1 MLTNG
6 WNPRQQ
12 ATRMKS
18 SGLLAAVFTIG
29 IVTASF
35 AQTPALTQ
43 KSTDAGEMSSIA
55 LSNGYVRVI
64 VQYDTPVSSNAI
76 TAEPRALDAIKSQN
90 AALQDIIIGA
100 HFPGAP
106 SAATTPSGQ
115 PFARGLVRFDYTPSF
130 AVNVTQSEL
139 DALAAD
145 PRVVHIEYDRA
156 VPAQLFDS
164 VPLVGMTTAYGK
176 GATGNGYIVAVL
188 DTGVQS
194 NHQML
199 AGKVIDEACFSNAGG
214 AGGKVSLCPSGGSS
228 QSGAGASNALTAQC
242 LNGGTN
248 ICQHGTHVAGE
259 AAGEVSGNITGVA
272 KSAKIMAI
280 QIFTRFNDSA
290 SCSGSP
296 PCVLSFSSDQLS
308 ALNYVIGHLTVS
320 GNKVASVNMS
330 LGGGSNAGTCDSNS
344 LKSAIDTLRTNTVL
358 TAIASGNDGF
368 TGLISAPGCISTATT
383 VSSVTKAGNV
393 VSSFSNMSNTVDLL
407 GPGGGGSSTCFF
419 GAGTGN
425 ILGPVPTTGATN
437 LYSCFQG
444 TSMATPHVAGAIA
457 ALRSYCTQP
466 VTATQI
472 ESALISTGLSVT
484 DNRAGG
490 SVTKPRIRV
499 DSAINALQTCVL
511 PPPPGGPPPVCTI
524 VPRLVDFNGD
534 GIADM
539 LMRRADGNL
548 AMYLM
553 NNFQITAAQVL
564 GVIGTEWKL
573 LASGDF
579 NGDGRSDMLYRRTSD
594 GMLALYL
601 MNGFNIIAA
610 QLMGAVGPD
619 WNQAGVGDFNGDGR
633 RDLVLRRSSDGLVA
647 IYLLDGF
654 NIIGAQII
662 GAIGTEW
669 SLIGASDFD
678 GDGKA
683 DFLMRRGDGTLA
695 MYLVNGMSLKASQVI
710 GAIGTEWTFMGD
722 NDYNGDGRGDM
733 LFRRLSDGTVVL
745 YLMSGFS
752 FIGAQV
758 MGTVGTEWTIVGTGD
773 MNANGRADW
782 ALRRND
788 GYIFTY
794 DINGFTITGASL
806 TGQVGSDW
814 NTCVANAVR

>member
-6 WNPRQQ
+6 WSPRQQ
-12 ATRMKS
+12 AARMKS
-18 SGLLAAVFTIG
+18 PGLLAAVLAIG
-29 IVTASF
+29 IGTASF

-76 TAEPRALDAIKSQN
+76 AAEPKALDAIKTQN
-90 AALQDIIIGA
+90 AALQDTIIGA

-106 SAATTPSGQ
+106 SAAATPSGQ
-115 PFARGLVRFDYTPSF
+115 PFDRGLVRFDYTPSF

-139 DALAAD
+139 DALASD

-164 VPLVGMTTAYGK
+164 VPLIGMTAAYSS

-214 AGGKVSLCPSGGSS
+214 GGGKVSLCPSGGSS

-248 ICQHGTHVAGE
+248 LCQHGTHVAGE
-259 AAGEVSGNITGVA
+259 AAGEVAGNITGVA

-290 SCSGSP
+290 SCGGAA

-330 LGGGSNAGTCDSNS
+330 LGSGSNAGTCDSNS
-344 LKSAIDTLRTNTVL
+344 LKSAIDTLRSNTVL
-358 TAIASGNDGF
+358 TAIAAGNDGF
-368 TGLISAPGCISTATT
+368 TGSISAPGCISTATT

-393 VSSFSNMSNTVDLL
+393 ISSFSNMSNTVDLL

-466 VTATQI
+466 VTASQI

-499 DSAINALQTCVL
+499 DQAVNSLNCTIP
-511 PPPPGGPPPVCTI
+511 PPPPGILACNPRA
-524 VPRLVDFNGD
+524 PRLVDFNAD
-534 GIADM
+534 GKVDM
-539 LMRRADGNL
+539 LLRQANGTLAVYLMNGLAVDSATVLGNLGVEWTLQAAGDYNNDGKSDMLFRRADGTL

-553 NNFQITAAQVL
+553 NGSQITGAQIL
-564 GVIGTEWKL
+564 G
-573 LASGDF
+573 
-579 NGDGRSDMLYRRTSD
+579 N
-594 GMLALYL
+594 
-601 MNGFNIIAA
+601 
-610 QLMGAVGPD
+610 VGPE
-619 WNQAGVGDFNGDGR
+619 WTKAGVGDFNGDGSKDLLLR
-633 RDLVLRRSSDGLVA
+633 RDDGLMA
-647 IYLLDGF
+647 IYLLNGF

-662 GAIGTEW
+662 GQVGSEFTLVGVA
-669 SLIGASDFD
+669 DFD
-678 GDGKA
+678 NDGKA
-683 DFLMRRGDGTLA
+683 DLLMRRADGTLV
-695 MYLVNGMSLKASQVI
+695 MYLMNGFSVKAAQVLGNI
-710 GAIGTEWTFMGD
+710 GNEFTLQSVADF
-722 NDYNGDGRGDM
+722 NGDGRGDM
-733 LFRRLSDGTVVL
+733 LLRRTDGLLQL
-745 YLMSGFS
+745 YLLNGFT
-752 FIGAQV
+752 ITGAQV
-758 MGTVGTEWTIVGTGD
+758 LGALGTEWTIVGTGD
-773 MNANGRADW
+773 LNGDGNADIIV
-782 ALRRND
+782 RRID
-788 GYIFTY
+788 GWLQGYLMS
-794 DINGFTITGASL
+794 GFTITNSKVLGN
-806 TGQVGSDW
+806 VGPEWLS
-814 NTCVANAVR
+814 CHGVAIR